1 MYNIYLVRNK
11 KYHASKEK
19 MMKKEKEIK
28 QKAHIFRNT
37 AFMLKCAWKSAPL
50 SLLIIYLSYI
60 LENVYYSVVI
70 GVMFLQTALSIIEG
84 NGTFKE
90 FAIKMCIIV
99 FGKVFVDLLAY
110 IDVYTVRTKFE
121 IKCESYINSLIF
133 KKSQE
138 VELGCYENPDFFDNY
153 NRATWVVE
161 KGGFKRIIEGSAWTI
176 GSVVSIIFLV
186 AYLVSIDPFLLFFI
200 ICPIVVILIRIKKNN
215 LEFELEKEKTPYER
229 QKDYTKRTILLR
241 DFAKEIKTTGIFEV
255 VKIRFKNAI
264 DKNIEIIKK
273 YGWKVALLESVADFL
288 GEIIPVGGG
297 FGYGC
302 YRLIVLQ
309 NLEIADFSVL
319 ISAITTTR
327 SKLNQL
333 ARYFAMQQ
341 KHCLWVQNLREFLNY
356 EPQLKG
362 GDIEPADFESL
373 EFRNVSFCYEGNEKN
388 TLNNVS
394 FKISKGETFAVVGHN
409 GAGKTTLSKLIM
421 RLYDVTDGEIL
432 YNGINI
438 KEYNLQKYREKFASV
453 FQDYRIFAMTVAENV
468 LIEEV
473 DEDNIALAK
482 KALGQSGVHEKIK
495 TLPEAENTLLTR
507 EFDDK
512 GALLSGGESQ
522 KVTIARMFAK
532 KFEIAILDEPS
543 SALDP
548 IAESKMYD
556 SLMEGTKGKT
566 VFYIS
571 HRLSS
576 ATSSDRILVF
586 SGGSLIEAGT
596 HEELMT
602 LGGEYFNMF
611 TLQASGYR
619 EEGSEDEQ

>member
-1 MYNIYLVRNK
+1 
-11 KYHASKEK
+11 
-19 MMKKEKEIK
+19 MKKEKSAK
-28 QKAHIFRNT
+28 QKAHIFKNT

-60 LENVYYSVVI
+60 AENVYYSVVI
-70 GVMFLQTALSIIEG
+70 SVMFLQTALSIIEG

-110 IDVYTVRTKFE
+110 IDMYTVRTKFE

-133 KKSQE
+133 KKAQE

-153 NRATWVVE
+153 NRATWVIE
-161 KGGFKRIIEGSAWTI
+161 RGGFKRIIEGSAWTI

-186 AYLVSIDPFLLFFI
+186 AYLISIDPFLLFFVF
-200 ICPIVVILIRIKKNN
+200 CPIIVILIRIKKNN
-215 LEFELEKEKTPYER
+215 LEFDLEKEKTPYER
-229 QKDYTKRTILLR
+229 QKDYTRRTILLR

-255 VKIRFKNAI
+255 VKTRFKNAV
-264 DKNIEIIKK
+264 DKNIETIKK
-273 YGWKVALLESVADFL
+273 YGWRIAILESIADFL

-302 YRLIVLQ
+302 YRLIVLE
-309 NLEIADFSVL
+309 NLEISDFSVL
-319 ISAITTTR
+319 ISAITNTR
-327 SKLNQL
+327 NKLNQL

-341 KHCLWVQNLREFLNY
+341 KHCLWVQNLRDFLNY

-362 GDIEPADFESL
+362 GGIVPGEFESL
-373 EFRNVSFCYEGNEKN
+373 EFKNVSFCYEGNNKN
-388 TLNNVS
+388 TLSNVS
-394 FKISKGETFAVVGHN
+394 FKINKGETFAVVGHN

-421 RLYDVTDGEIL
+421 RLYDVSEGEIL

-438 KEYNLQKYREKFASV
+438 KEYDLLKYRDKFASV
-453 FQDYRIFAMTVAENV
+453 FQDYRIFAMSVAENV
-468 LIEEV
+468 LIDEV
-473 DEDNIALAK
+473 NENNIELAS
-482 KALGQSGVHEKIK
+482 KALKQSGVYDKIQR
-495 TLPEAENTLLTR
+495 LPEKENTLLTR
-507 EFDDK
+507 EFDSN

-532 KFEIAILDEPS
+532 NFEIAILDEPS

-548 IAESKMYD
+548 IAETKMYD

-576 ATSSDRILVF
+576 ATRSDKILVF
-586 SGGSLIEAGT
+586 ANGNLIESGT
-596 HEELMT
+596 HDELMA
-602 LGGEYFNMF
+602 LDGEYCNMF

-619 EEGSEDEQ
+619 EEGTENE

>member
-1 MYNIYLVRNK
+1 
-11 KYHASKEK
+11 
-19 MMKKEKEIK
+19 MKKKKSEA

-50 SLLIIYLSYI
+50 SLLIIYLAYI
-60 LENVYYSVVI
+60 VENVYYSVVVS
-70 GVMFLQTALSIIEG
+70 VMFLQTALSIIEG

-110 IDVYTVRTKFE
+110 IDMYTVRTKFE

-133 KKSQE
+133 KKAQE
-138 VELGCYENPDFFDNY
+138 VELGCYENPEFFDNY

-176 GSVVSIIFLV
+176 GSVVSIVFLV
-186 AYLVSIDPFLLFFI
+186 IYLISIDPFLLFFI
-200 ICPIVVILIRIKKNN
+200 LCPIIVIVIRIKKNN

-229 QKDYTKRTILLR
+229 QKDYTRRTILLK

-255 VKIRFKNAI
+255 VKARFKEAV
-264 DKNIEIIKK
+264 DKNIAVIKK
-273 YGWKVALLESVADFL
+273 YGWRVAILESIADFL

-302 YRLIVLQ
+302 YRLIVLE
-309 NLEIADFSVL
+309 NLSIANFSVL
-319 ISAITTTR
+319 ISAITNTR
-327 SKLNQL
+327 NKLNQL

-341 KHCLWVQNLREFLNY
+341 KHCLWVQNMREFLAY
-356 EPQLKG
+356 EPKLKG
-362 GDIEPADFESL
+362 GEIEPGDFESL
-373 EFRNVSFCYEGNEKN
+373 EFRNVSFRYEGNEKD
-388 TLNNVS
+388 TLSNVS

-409 GAGKTTLSKLIM
+409 GAGKTTLSKLMM
-421 RLYDVTDGEIL
+421 RLYDVTEGEIL

-438 KEYNLQKYREKFASV
+438 KEYALLKYREKFASV
-453 FQDYRIFAMTVAENV
+453 FQDYRVFAMTVAENV
-468 LIEEV
+468 LIDEV
-473 DEDNIALAK
+473 DKNNIEDAR
-482 KALGQSGVHEKIK
+482 KALKQSGVYDKIQ
-495 TLPEAENTLLTR
+495 TLPEGENTLLTR

-512 GALLSGGESQ
+512 GALLSGGETQ

-532 KFEIAILDEPS
+532 NFDIAILDEPS

-548 IAESKMYD
+548 IAESKMYEA
-556 SLMEGTKGKT
+556 LMEGTKGKT

-576 ATSSDRILVF
+576 ATQSDKILVF
-586 SGGSLIEAGT
+586 AKGRLTESGS
-596 HEELMT
+596 HDELME
-602 LGGEYFNMF
+602 LGGEYCRMF

-619 EEGSEDEQ
+619 EEETEHE

>member
-1 MYNIYLVRNK
+1 MK
-11 KYHASKEK
+11 SK
-19 MMKKEKEIK
+19 K
-28 QKAHIFRNT
+28 QKAHIFKNT

-50 SLLIIYLSYI
+50 SLLIIYFSYI

-70 GVMFLQTALSIIEG
+70 SVMFLQTALSIIEG

-99 FGKVFVDLLAY
+99 FGKVLVDLIAY
-110 IDVYTVRTKFE
+110 IDVYTIRTKFE

-133 KKSQE
+133 KKAQE

-200 ICPIVVILIRIKKNN
+200 VCPIIVIALRTKKNN
-215 LEFELEKEKTPYER
+215 LELEKEKDMTPFER
-229 QKDYTKRTILLR
+229 QKDYTRRTILLK
-241 DFAKEIKTTGIFEV
+241 DFAKEIKTTGIFKV
-255 VKIRFKNAI
+255 VKNRFNSAVE
-264 DKNIEIIKK
+264 KNIVVIKK
-273 YGWKVALLESVADFL
+273 YGWRIAVYEAVADFF

-302 YRLIVLQ
+302 YRLMVLE
-309 NLEIADFSVL
+309 NLNISDFSVL
-319 ISAITTTR
+319 ISAITNTR
-327 SKLNQL
+327 NKLNQL

-341 KHCLWVQNLREFLNY
+341 KHCLWVQNMRDFLDY
-356 EPQLKG
+356 QPRLTG
-362 GDIEPADFESL
+362 GGIEPDEFESL
-373 EFRNVSFCYEGNEKN
+373 EFRNVSFRYEGNEKDSL
-388 TLNNVS
+388 TNVS
-394 FKISKGETFAVVGHN
+394 FRINKGETFAVVGHN

-421 RLYDVTDGEIL
+421 RLYDVTEGEIL

-438 KEYNLQKYREKFASV
+438 KEYDLLKYRQKFASV

-473 DEDNIALAK
+473 DESNISRAK
-482 KALGQSGVHEKIK
+482 KALKQSGVYEKIK
-495 TLPEAENTLLTR
+495 SLSEEENTLLTR

-532 KFEIAILDEPS
+532 NFEVAILDEPS

-548 IAESKMYD
+548 VAESKMYD
-556 SLMEGTKGKT
+556 ALMEGTEGKT

-576 ATSSDRILVF
+576 ATRSDRILVF
-586 SGGSLIEAGT
+586 AKGRLIESGT
-596 HEELMT
+596 HDELMS
-602 LGGEYFNMF
+602 LHGEYSEMF
-611 TLQASGYR
+611 TLQASGYK
-619 EEGSEDEQ
+619 EEVSEHE

>member
-1 MYNIYLVRNK
+1 
-11 KYHASKEK
+11 
-19 MMKKEKEIK
+19 MKKEKEIK

-50 SLLIIYLSYI
+50 SLLIIYLAYI

-70 GVMFLQTALSIIEG
+70 SVMFLQTALSIIEG

-99 FGKVFVDLLAY
+99 FGKVFVDLFAY
-110 IDVYTVRTKFE
+110 IDMYTVRTKFE

-133 KKSQE
+133 KKAQE

-161 KGGFKRIIEGSAWTI
+161 RGGFKRIIEGSAWTI

-186 AYLVSIDPFLLFFI
+186 IYLVSIDPFLLFFI
-200 ICPIVVILIRIKKNN
+200 LCPIIVILIRIKKNN
-215 LEFELEKEKTPYER
+215 LEFDLEKDKTPYER
-229 QKDYTKRTILLR
+229 QKDYTKRTILLK

-255 VKIRFKNAI
+255 VKTRFRNAV
-264 DKNIEIIKK
+264 DKNIETIKK
-273 YGWKVALLESVADFL
+273 YGWKIAILESFADFL

-297 FGYGC
+297 LGYGC
-302 YRLIVLQ
+302 YRLIVLG
-309 NLEIADFSVL
+309 NLDIANFSVL
-319 ISAITTTR
+319 VSAITNTR
-327 SKLNQL
+327 NKLNQL

-341 KHCLWVQNLREFLNY
+341 KHCLWVQNLREFLDY
-356 EPQLKG
+356 EPKLQSEG
-362 GDIEPADFESL
+362 IEPEDFESL
-373 EFRNVSFCYEGNEKN
+373 EFRNVSFRYEGNSKN
-388 TLNNVS
+388 TLNNIS
-394 FKISKGETFAVVGHN
+394 FKINKGETFAVVGHN

-421 RLYDVTDGEIL
+421 RLYDVTEGEIL

-438 KEYNLQKYREKFASV
+438 KEYDLLKYREKFASV

-473 DEDNIALAK
+473 NEDNITIAQ
-482 KALGQSGVHEKIK
+482 KALVQSGVYEKIK
-495 TLPEAENTLLTR
+495 TLPESENTLLTR

-532 KFEIAILDEPS
+532 NFEIAILDEPS

-556 SLMEGTKGKT
+556 ALMEGTKGKT

-576 ATSSDRILVF
+576 ATRSDRILVF
-586 SGGSLIEAGT
+586 AGGSLIESGT
-596 HEELMT
+596 HDELMAAD
-602 LGGEYFNMF
+602 GEYCKMF

-619 EEGSEDEQ
+619 EEGADNE

>member
-1 MYNIYLVRNK
+1 
-11 KYHASKEK
+11 
-19 MMKKEKEIK
+19 MKKEKNQK
-28 QKAHIFRNT
+28 QKAHIFKNT

-50 SLLIIYLSYI
+50 SLIIIYLAYI
-60 LENVYYSVVI
+60 LENVYYSVVVGI
-70 GVMFLQTALSIIEG
+70 MFLQTALSIIEG

-90 FAIKMCIIV
+90 FAINMCVIV
-99 FGKVFVDLLAY
+99 FGKVFVDLFAY
-110 IDVYTVRTKFE
+110 IDMYTVRTKFE

-133 KKSQE
+133 KKAQE
-138 VELGCYENPDFFDNY
+138 VELGCYENPEFFDNY

-176 GSVVSIIFLV
+176 GSVVSIVFLV
-186 AYLVSIDPFLLFFI
+186 FYLISIDPFLLFFI
-200 ICPIVVILIRIKKNN
+200 LCPILVIALRTKKNN
-215 LEFELEKEKTPYER
+215 LELEEEKEWTPFER
-229 QKDYTKRTILLR
+229 QKEYTKRTILLK
-241 DFAKEIKTTGIFEV
+241 DFAKEIKTTGIFDV
-255 VKIRFKNAI
+255 VKNRFRDAFESKIGVIR
-264 DKNIEIIKK
+264 K
-273 YGWKVALLESVADFL
+273 YGWRIAIIESLADFL

-302 YRLIVLQ
+302 YRLMVLQ

-327 SKLNQL
+327 NKLNQL

-341 KHCLWVQNLREFLNY
+341 KHCLWVQNMRDFLDY
-356 EPQLKG
+356 EPKLVSGKL
-362 GDIEPADFESL
+362 EPADFESL
-373 EFRNVSFCYEGNEKN
+373 EFRNVSFRYEGNEKN

-394 FKISKGETFAVVGHN
+394 FKINKGETFAVVGHN

-421 RLYDVTDGEIL
+421 RLYDVTEGEIL

-438 KEYNLQKYREKFASV
+438 KEYDLLKYRDKFASV

-468 LIEEV
+468 LIDEV
-473 DEDNIALAK
+473 DESNLERAR
-482 KALGQSGVHEKIK
+482 KALRQSGVYEKIQ

-507 EFDDK
+507 EFDNK
-512 GALLSGGESQ
+512 GALLSGGEAQ

-532 KFEIAILDEPS
+532 EFDIAILDEPS

-548 IAESKMYD
+548 VAESKMYD

-576 ATSSDRILVF
+576 ATRSDRILVF
-586 SGGSLIEAGT
+586 AKGRLAETGT
-596 HEELMT
+596 HEELME
-602 LGGEYFNMF
+602 LGGEYCNMF

-619 EEGSEDEQ
+619 EEGAEHE

>member
-1 MYNIYLVRNK
+1 
-11 KYHASKEK
+11 
-19 MMKKEKEIK
+19 MKKEKAAA

-50 SLLIIYLSYI
+50 SLLIIYLAYI
-60 LENVYYSVVI
+60 VENVYYSVVI

-110 IDVYTVRTKFE
+110 IDMYTVRTKFE

-133 KKSQE
+133 KKAQE

-186 AYLVSIDPFLLFFI
+186 IYLISIDPFLLFFI
-200 ICPIVVILIRIKKNN
+200 LCPIIVILIRIKKNN
-215 LEFELEKEKTPYER
+215 LEFELEKEKTPFER
-229 QKDYTKRTILLR
+229 QKDYTRRTILLK

-255 VKIRFKNAI
+255 VKTRFRQAVDN
-264 DKNIEIIKK
+264 NIKVIKK
-273 YGWKVALLESVADFL
+273 YGWKVAVLESVADFL

-309 NLEIADFSVL
+309 NLNIADFSVL
-319 ISAITTTR
+319 ISAITNTR
-327 SKLNQL
+327 NKLNQL

-341 KHCLWVQNLREFLNY
+341 KHCLWVQNMRDFLAY
-356 EPQLKG
+356 EPKLKG
-362 GDIEPADFESL
+362 GELEPADFESL
-373 EFRNVSFCYEGNEKN
+373 EFKNVSFRYEGNEKN
-388 TLNNVS
+388 TLSNIS

-421 RLYDVTDGEIL
+421 RLYDVTEGEIL

-438 KEYNLQKYREKFASV
+438 KEYNLAKYREKFASV
-453 FQDYRIFAMTVAENV
+453 FQDYKVFAMTVAENV
-468 LIEEV
+468 LIDEV
-473 DEDNIALAK
+473 DENNIEKAK
-482 KALGQSGVHEKIK
+482 KALKQSGVFNKIQ

-507 EFDDK
+507 EFDDS
-512 GALLSGGESQ
+512 GALLSGGETQ
-522 KVTIARMFAK
+522 KVTIARMFSK
-532 KFEIAILDEPS
+532 NFDIAILDEPS

-576 ATSSDRILVF
+576 ATQSDKILVF
-586 SGGSLIEAGT
+586 SKGRLTESGS
-596 HEELMT
+596 HDELMA
-602 LGGEYFNMF
+602 LDGEYCKMF

-619 EEGSEDEQ
+619 EENSEHE

>member
-1 MYNIYLVRNK
+1 MNTEK
-11 KYHASKEK
+11 KQ
-19 MMKKEKEIK
+19 K

-50 SLLIIYLSYI
+50 SLIIIYLAYI

-70 GVMFLQTALSIIEG
+70 NIMFLQTALSIIEG
-84 NGTFKE
+84 NGTFKD
-90 FAIKMCIIV
+90 FAITMCIIV
-99 FGKVFVDLLAY
+99 FGKVFVDLFAY
-110 IDVYTVRTKFE
+110 IDMYTVRTKFE

-133 KKSQE
+133 KKAQE
-138 VELGCYENPDFFDNY
+138 VELGCYENPEFFDNY

-176 GSVVSIIFLV
+176 GSAVSIVFLII
-186 AYLVSIDPFLLFFI
+186 YLISIDPFLLFFI
-200 ICPIVVILIRIKKNN
+200 LCPILVIALRVKKNN
-215 LEFELEKEKTPYER
+215 LELEAEKEWTPFER
-229 QKDYTKRTILLR
+229 QKEYTKRTILLK
-241 DFAKEIKTTGIFEV
+241 DFAKEIKTTGIFDVIKNRFRNAVEG
-255 VKIRFKNAI
+255 KIGVIR
-264 DKNIEIIKK
+264 K
-273 YGWKVALLESVADFL
+273 YGWRVALIESVADFL

-302 YRLIVLQ
+302 YRLMVLQ
-309 NLEIADFSVL
+309 NLEIADFSIL

-327 SKLNQL
+327 NKLNQL
-333 ARYFAMQQ
+333 ARYFTMQQ
-341 KHCLWVQNLREFLNY
+341 KHCLWVQNMRDFLNY
-356 EPQLKG
+356 ETKIVG
-362 GDIEPADFESL
+362 GDIEPGDFESL
-373 EFRNVSFCYEGNEKN
+373 EFRNVSFRYEGNDKN

-394 FKISKGETFAVVGHN
+394 FKINKGETFAVVGHN

-421 RLYDVTDGEIL
+421 RLYDVTEGEIL

-438 KEYNLQKYREKFASV
+438 KEYDLAKYRDKFASV

-473 DEDNIALAK
+473 DENNIDRANKSLI
-482 KALGQSGVHEKIK
+482 QSGVYEKIQSLHEK
-495 TLPEAENTLLTR
+495 ENTLLTR
-507 EFDDK
+507 EFDNQ

-532 KFEIAILDEPS
+532 DFEVAILDEPS

-548 IAESKMYD
+548 VAESKMYD
-556 SLMEGTKGKT
+556 SLMEGTQGKT

-576 ATSSDRILVF
+576 ATRSDKILVF
-586 SGGSLIEAGT
+586 ANGKLIEAGT
-596 HEELMT
+596 HDELMA
-602 LGGEYFNMF
+602 LGGEYNEMF
-611 TLQASGYR
+611 TLQASGYK
-619 EEGSEDEQ
+619 EEVSENE